1 KSGLQD
7 SLDALGF
14 QPVGF
19 GCMTCMGNSG
29 PLPDPVARAIEE
41 GISAVAVLSG
51 NRNFEGR
58 IHPAVRASFL
68 ASPPLVVAYALAG
81 SVLVDLAT
89 EPLGED
95 ADGTPVYLK
104 ELWPEPAE
112 IRRITEQVLSP
123 ALYKEVYAKLAE

>member
-81 SVLVDLAT
+81 SVLVDLAS

-95 ADGTPVYLK
+95 PQGRAVYLRD
-104 ELWPEPAE
+104 LWPERAE
-112 IRRITEQVLSP
+112 IDDVMARTINPS
-123 ALYKEVYAKLAE
+123 LYRERYADIGE